1 MLLPPWPTV
10 SAILVRRLMD
20 STLPDVVLVPTR
32 CHHLRPDVMLL
43 GHVAL
48 TQLVFLLREP
58 ARLLLART
66 LTATP
71 AIMTG
76 TKAKRSMHNLLEVL
90 QEAVRRQRNVSDQ
103 KRRDDL
109 KGGFKRLRS
118 ALPTDRKLS
127 YAELLKYAVQYIMDL
142 IATRDQLKAELETT
156 KDELNAY
163 RLRYANEAQGWAR
176 PDAGIVPGSF

>member
-1 MLLPPWPTV
+1 LAYSFGNTGTASDGQHSARRSLGSNPLP
-10 SAILVRRLMD
+10 SSSSGRYAARSRRFD
-20 STLPDVVLVPTR
+20 PISVPTPR
-32 CHHLRPDVMLL
+32 TS
-43 GHVAL
+43 A
-48 TQLVFLLREP
+48 P
-58 ARLLLART
+58 AASKNPNSN
-66 LTATP
+66 ASNYDWDEGEEEYAQSP
-71 AIMTG
+71 G
-76 TKAKRSMHNLLEVL
+76 SVDSL